1 MAVACGGRRNVA
13 SGPAAAEPEAA
24 VRAFLN
30 AVKANSLTGMA
41 ELWGTDKG
49 PAARTMDEQEMDKRL
64 SVIRAFLVH
73 DRFEFQA
80 RNTMDAMGAE
90 QRVLDVR
97 LSRNGCQPVVPFTV
111 VRWSGR
117 WLVKDIDL
125 SAAGNPVRS
134 CGPSGTGGSGT

>member
-1 MAVACGGRRNVA
+1 MAAGCGGRQRLA
-13 SGPAAAEPEAA
+13 AGPAAVDPQAA

-30 AVKANSLTGMA
+30 AVKANSLQGMA

-49 PAARTMDEQEMDKRL
+49 PASNTMDHQEMDKRL
-64 SVIRAFLVH
+64 SVIRTFLVH
-73 DRFEFQA
+73 DKFEFQV
-80 RNTMDAMGAE
+80 RNTIDAMGAE

-111 VRWSGR
+111 VRYKSR

-134 CGPSGTGGSGT
+134 CAPPRPASSGT